1 MFLTF
6 GIEAILVFLVTKIAG
21 SPIAF
26 VMLFSFVFLFWGEIY
41 SLFSATTGD
50 IFGPKNAS
58 ANYGMVYT
66 SKGAASVFA
75 GFGAAAL
82 AAYLGGSFAVV
93 FYISAAPCAIASLFS
108 LLILRPLIQTRIA
121 KELPV
126 ALPRALAQLPT
137 HEEKEDEKHLV
148 GVA

>member
-1 MFLTF
+1 VFRLKPVF
-6 GIEAILVFLVTKIAG
+6 SWRVSREHSFSPSWREAPGTAVF
-21 SPIAF
+21 
-26 VMLFSFVFLFWGEIY
+26 
-41 SLFSATTGD
+41 
-50 IFGPKNAS
+50 
-58 ANYGMVYT
+58 
-66 SKGAASVFA
+66 KGAASVFA

-82 AAYLGGSFAVV
+82 AAYLGGSFAVA
-93 FYISAAPCAIASLFS
+93 FYISAALCAIASLFS
-108 LLILRPLIQTRIA
+108 LFILRPLIQTRIA